1 MPWCILKPIFSE
13 KKQRYMKIAKE
24 LQKAILELPDKEKDK
39 LLLRLIAK
47 NDLLVEQLQF
57 QLMEDESNV
66 QLRRD
71 DVKDL
76 ILRTITAV
84 HMSSIG
90 WLLMDIRACSG
101 AITRHVKVTK
111 DKYGEIELTLF
122 LLERVLLENGD
133 VFQTY
138 SRKLDKLMPYFLK
151 KVESIVKK
159 IKGFPED
166 YHLDFAPALEI
177 ILDGIHTGLLA
188 GMAKQMQLPTADNWM
203 DVV

>member
-1 MPWCILKPIFSE
+1 
-13 KKQRYMKIAKE
+13 MKIAKE
-24 LQKAILELPDKEKDK
+24 LQKAILELPEKEKDK

-47 NDLLVEQLQF
+47 NDLLVEQLTF
-57 QLMEDESNV
+57 QLLEDESDIE
-66 QLRRD
+66 RRRRI
-71 DVKDL
+71 VKDL
-76 ILRTITAV
+76 IINTIV
-84 HMSSIG
+84 KSYGSSLG
-90 WLLMDIRACSG
+90 WLIIDIRTCSG

-122 LLERVLLENGD
+122 LLERVLVENGE

-166 YHLDFAPALEI
+166 YHLDFAPSLEI

-188 GMAKQMQLPTADNWM
+188 GMAKQMRLPTAENWM

>member
-1 MPWCILKPIFSE
+1 
-13 KKQRYMKIAKE
+13 MKLTKE

-39 LLLRLIAK
+39 LLLRLITK
-47 NDLLVEQLQF
+47 NDLLVEQLTF
-57 QLMEDESNV
+57 QLLEDESDIE
-66 QLRRD
+66 RRRNY
-71 DVKDL
+71 VKRL
-76 ILRTITAV
+76 IISTITAV
-84 HMSSIG
+84 HVSSIG

-122 LLERVLLENGD
+122 LLERVLVENEA

-138 SRKLDKLMPYFLK
+138 SRKLDKLMPYLLK
-151 KVESIVKK
+151 KVESILKK

-166 YHLDFAPALEI
+166 YHLDFTASLEV
-177 ILDGIHTGLLA
+177 ILDGVHTGLLA
-188 GMAKQMQLPTADNWM
+188 GMAKQMRLPTADNWM